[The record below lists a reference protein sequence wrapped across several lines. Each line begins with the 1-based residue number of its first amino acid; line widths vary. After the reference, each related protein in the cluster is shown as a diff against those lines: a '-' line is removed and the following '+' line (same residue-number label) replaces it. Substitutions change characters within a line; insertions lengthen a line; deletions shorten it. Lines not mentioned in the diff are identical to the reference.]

1 MFGFRRIA
9 TATLIAAGLV
19 AGGVALA
26 QAGTGAA
33 APLATASQNVATSFL
48 ANGNGNN
55 GNGNNGNGAYGRRG
69 HGGPGGYG
77 GFGNGNGGFG
87 EYQGRGGLVVA
98 GVNGN
103 TITATGRASQ
113 AITVTVSATTVYTEA
128 GQPASLSDVTPGV
141 NIAVQ
146 STNAGTEGTGT
157 NNTTITATAIYIIL
171 PSEAGVVT
179 AVNGNTLTITGFN
192 GATRTINVTGSTR
205 YQSAGQPAALSN
217 IMTGTA
223 IVAEG
228 TTDANG
234 VLTAKVIT
242 IQIPRIGGQVTAVNG
257 SSYTVSGRD
266 STTYT
271 VNTTGSTTYVNP
283 TYVNPNGSSATTTPT
298 IAKGAFIMAEGT
310 LSTDG
315 KTMTAQR
322 ILVVPTGANGMGN
335 GFGRHGGHGR
345 YGFGAQGLGGQGF
358 GGQGFGAA
366 TPGSTSSI

>member
-179 AVNGNTLTITGFN
+179 AVNG
-192 GATRTINVTGSTR
+192 ATRTINVTGSTR

-322 ILVVPTGANGMGN
+322 I